1 MKNPLHYQLTEY
13 DCGPTSMLDAVS
25 FLFEREEIPAEII
38 RETMLYCMDCHGSD
52 GLCGTKGT
60 SCTAMMFL
68 ANWYS
73 NFGVNG
79 QMPIATRYERGP
91 QVYIDTEDDRAASDR
106 ASANTFGNQAESD
119 RVPVNT
125 SVNQTAAGRASA
137 NASGAS
143 AEAAACPVSAEASA
157 QGREIPAGASL
168 IRRALSEGSAVV
180 VRLFLDE
187 AHYVLL
193 TGIDGD
199 DVYMFDPY
207 YQDGPLDF
215 APDIRFV
222 DDHPFS
228 YNRIVPAKYL
238 NAEGE
243 TIYSLGPKA
252 TREAIIITNTGKMSG
267 ALVPAAGGRI
277 TAK

>member
-106 ASANTFGNQAESD
+106 ASA
-119 RVPVNT
+119 
-125 SVNQTAAGRASA
+125 
-137 NASGAS
+137 
-143 AEAAACPVSAEASA
+143 

-180 VRLFLDE
+180 VRLLLDE

>member
-25 FLFEREEIPAEII
+25 FLFEREQIPAEII

-79 QMPIATRYERGP
+79 QMPIATRYERGS
-91 QVYIDTEDDRAASDR
+91 QVYIDTETS
-106 ASANTFGNQAESD
+106 AES
-119 RVPVNT
+119 
-125 SVNQTAAGRASA
+125 
-137 NASGAS
+137 
-143 AEAAACPVSAEASA
+143 
-157 QGREIPAGASL
+157 ASL

-252 TREAIIITNTGKMSG
+252 TREAIILTNTGKMNG
-267 ALVPAAGGRI
+267 ALAPAAGGRI
-277 TAK
+277 TRERT

>member
-25 FLFEREEIPAEII
+25 FLFEREQIPAEII

-91 QVYIDTEDDRAASDR
+91 QVYIDTKE
-106 ASANTFGNQAESD
+106 Q
-119 RVPVNT
+119 
-125 SVNQTAAGRASA
+125 
-137 NASGAS
+137 
-143 AEAAACPVSAEASA
+143 AEAAGGVSADASEASA
-157 QGREIPAGASL
+157 GACPAGAEEFAQSHGNPESESL

-207 YQDGPLDF
+207 YQEGPLDF

-222 DDHPFS
+222 DDRPFS
-228 YNRIVPAKYL
+228 CNRIVPAKYL

-267 ALVPAAGGRI
+267 ALVPAAGGGIPACR
-277 TAK
+277 TLHAGT

>member
-1 MKNPLHYQLTEY
+1 M
-13 DCGPTSMLDAVS
+13 
-25 FLFEREEIPAEII
+25 
-38 RETMLYCMDCHGSD
+38 
-52 GLCGTKGT
+52 
-60 SCTAMMFL
+60 
-68 ANWYS
+68 
-73 NFGVNG
+73 
-79 QMPIATRYERGP
+79 
-91 QVYIDTEDDRAASDR
+91 
-106 ASANTFGNQAESD
+106 
-119 RVPVNT
+119 
-125 SVNQTAAGRASA
+125 
-137 NASGAS
+137 
-143 AEAAACPVSAEASA
+143 
-157 QGREIPAGASL
+157 
-168 IRRALSEGSAVV
+168 
-180 VRLFLDE
+180 
-187 AHYVLL
+187 LL

-238 NAEGE
+238 NAEDE

>member
-79 QMPIATRYERGP
+79 QLPIATRYERGP
-91 QVYIDTEDDRAASDR
+91 QVYIDTEDEQ
-106 ASANTFGNQAESD
+106 TESD
-119 RVPVNT
+119 
-125 SVNQTAAGRASA
+125 RASA

-143 AEAAACPVSAEASA
+143 AEAAACPAPAETSA
-157 QGREIPAGASL
+157 QGREVPENASL

-267 ALVPAAGGRI
+267 ALAPAAGGHI
-277 TAK
+277 TAKSGRKA